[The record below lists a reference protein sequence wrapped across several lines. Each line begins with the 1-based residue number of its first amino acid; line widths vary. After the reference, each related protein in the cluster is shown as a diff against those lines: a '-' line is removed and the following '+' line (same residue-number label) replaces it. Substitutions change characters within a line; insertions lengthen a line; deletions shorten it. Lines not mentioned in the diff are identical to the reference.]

1 MAKISPELKLNLTN
15 LQKTLLDIVDET
27 KAAEFLLLERFGE
40 TNETIIALDEL
51 TAISQQAA
59 DLYIQISRLL
69 LRTAEIQPAI
79 TPDLLRLLE
88 ERIATIDNRVPALE
102 RSTQEIKTD
111 WGLL

>member
-1 MAKISPELKLNLTN
+1 MAKISPELKLKVAN
-15 LQKTLLDIVDET
+15 LQQTLLNIVDEA

-79 TPDLLRLLE
+79 MPDMLRLLAD
-88 ERIATIDNRVPALE
+88 RIATIENRVPALE
-102 RSTQEIKTD
+102 RSTQEIKID

>member
-1 MAKISPELKLNLTN
+1 MAKISPELKLTLGN
-15 LQKTLLDIVDET
+15 LQQLLLGIVDEA

-69 LRTAEIQPAI
+69 LRTAEIQPII
-79 TPDLLRLLE
+79 TPDMLRLLTD
-88 ERIATIDNRVPALE
+88 RIATIENRVPALE

>member
-1 MAKISPELKLNLTN
+1 MAKISPELKLTLAN
-15 LQKTLLDIVDET
+15 LQQLLLGIVDEAE
-27 KAAEFLLLERFGE
+27 AAEFLLLERFGE

-69 LRTAEIQPAI
+69 LRTAEIQPII
-79 TPDLLRLLE
+79 TPDMLRLLTD
-88 ERIATIDNRVPALE
+88 RIATIENRVPALK

>member
-15 LQKTLLDIVDET
+15 LQKILLDIVDET